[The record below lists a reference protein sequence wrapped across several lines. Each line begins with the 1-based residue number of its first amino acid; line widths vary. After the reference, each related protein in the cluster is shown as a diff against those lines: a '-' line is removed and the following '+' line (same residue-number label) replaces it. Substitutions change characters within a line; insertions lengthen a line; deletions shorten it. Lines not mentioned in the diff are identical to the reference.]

1 MNIDVYYSSMYLQI
15 TDNMCNTQRGI
26 YIYILLLLFF
36 LGGGSPSIIKY
47 LHITIF
53 LLYFQ
58 HITPAQ

>member
-26 YIYILLLLFF
+26 YIYFLFF
-36 LGGGSPSIIKY
+36 GGGGGGSTSIIKY